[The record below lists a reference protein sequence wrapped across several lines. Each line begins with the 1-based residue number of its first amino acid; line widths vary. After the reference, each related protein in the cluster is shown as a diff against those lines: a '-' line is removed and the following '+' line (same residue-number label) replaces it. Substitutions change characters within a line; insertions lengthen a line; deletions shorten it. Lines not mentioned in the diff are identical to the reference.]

1 MAGDFR
7 PGTYNIKLWRGNT
20 WQNTFKIYTNGV
32 AENLSTAEVRI
43 QLRVKP
49 NSSTAVVTLTE
60 ASGITVGGVAN
71 NEITVSAR
79 INIDPKVYYW
89 DVLVIKGGIYK
100 TYLWGKFEVYEE
112 ITEPA

>member
-7 PGTYNIKLWRGNT
+7 PGTYNIKLWKGNT
-20 WQNTFKIYTNGV
+20 WQNTFKIYTDGV

-60 ASGITVGGVAN
+60 ADGITVGGAQN
-71 NEITVSAR
+71 NEIVVSKR
-79 INIDPKVYYW
+79 INIAAKTYYW
-89 DVLVIKGGIYK
+89 DVLVVKAGVYK
-100 TYLWGKFEVYEE
+100 TYLHGKFEVYEE